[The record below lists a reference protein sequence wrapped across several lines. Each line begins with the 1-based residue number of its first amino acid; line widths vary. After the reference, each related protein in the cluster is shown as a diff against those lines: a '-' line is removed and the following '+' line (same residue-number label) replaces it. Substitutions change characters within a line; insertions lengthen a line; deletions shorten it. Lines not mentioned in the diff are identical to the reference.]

1 MPPEALEALM
11 LSVMKK
17 ELNAVIWLGGI
28 IGLILGTVSVLMNFI
43 NF

>member
-1 MPPEALEALM
+1 M